1 MINYHRLNPVHTS
14 LNDIDWPRKGRE
26 KDNVKIKRAV
36 SYMPYA
42 QHLMDFLKTCTKRL
56 VTKSRQYAKS
66 AVLTRCNKLV
76 VHYNG
81 QWWFVRE
88 IPTPSST
95 LETPPRTIR
104 SRFWKIN
111 WTNGG
116 SLRGHSIKSSLM
128 FVSMTQHL

>member
-1 MINYHRLNPVHTS
+1 MINYHLLNPVHTS

-42 QHLMDFLKTCTKRL
+42 QHLMEFLKTCTKRPG
-56 VTKSRQYAKS
+56 TKSRQYAKS

-76 VHYNG
+76 EHYNG

-88 IPTPSST
+88 IPTPAHLT
-95 LETPPRTIR
+95 RRTIR
-104 SRFWKIN
+104 SRFGKLIGR
-111 WTNGG
+111 T
-116 SLRGHSIKSSLM
+116 
-128 FVSMTQHL
+128 VEVYEVTQLNPLLCLLA